1 MSAVDETA
9 VVEEAL
15 AVGDLTR
22 HLHALLDAHRDAHAA
37 RTEHAEAL
45 RSALQQGAEVVRP
58 GDLCAPNDA
67 VELLGVDRT
76 TVSRWGTSGYLPP
89 PFQVVGGV
97 PLRLRSVLE
106 AFAVKHRE
114 TADAAGRRPPGTA
127 R

>member
-1 MSAVDETA
+1 MSAAGEATA
-9 VVEEAL
+9 EAL
-15 AVGDLTR
+15 VVGDLTR
-22 HLHALLDAHRDAHAA
+22 HLQALLDAEGAHDGQAA
-37 RTEHAEAL
+37 RREHAEAL
-45 RSALQQGAEVVRP
+45 RGALLLGAEVVRP
-58 GDLCAPNDA
+58 GDLCAPKDA
-67 VELLGVDRT
+67 VELLGADRT

-106 AFAVKHRE
+106 EFAVKHRE